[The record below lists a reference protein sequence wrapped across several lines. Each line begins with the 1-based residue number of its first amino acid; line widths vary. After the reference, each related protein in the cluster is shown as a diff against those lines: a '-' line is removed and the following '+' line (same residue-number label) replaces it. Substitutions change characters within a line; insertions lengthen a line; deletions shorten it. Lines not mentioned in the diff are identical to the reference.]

1 VVAAGCLGF
10 RVVAYPSFPP
20 LLPAR
25 FASPPLLSLGMCST
39 HTHTHSL
46 SLSLSLSLSHTHTH
60 THTLILS
67 PLTHSLTQERH
78 LMLCMSQHGRLG
90 ADSKLAL
97 LDPALMRSTLLLM
110 CC

>member
-39 HTHTHSL
+39 HTHTL
-46 SLSLSLSLSHTHTH
+46 SLSLSLSLSH